1 MNDSLFSTKDM
12 VKYLIVAG
20 LVYTILKMIP
30 SVQLADKDLILLL
43 AIITVGFVCLD
54 CLFLK
59 KTEGFANED
68 PFTLDL
74 DTDVNEL
81 IKQRQSRKNAR
92 QESTSTISEKLSSEE
107 VEREQILSRLDE
119 KRQKSSDPI
128 KITKEEIKKLDEQI
142 ANAFTGADA
151 EKAKKTK
158 AELETKLEV
167 LKTKELTTQEADKVS
182 KIQAERARVEQARA
196 SGEYRTAA
204 EQARASG
211 EYSSYRAT
219 AEEKRAAAEQARA
232 SGEYSSYRATA
243 EEKRAAAEQ
252 ARASGEYSSYRATAE
267 EKRAIIE
274 EKYIAEDEHVDA
286 IKSSIVAEERL
297 DKLNARKA
305 EITKSGTASEVR
317 AITEEIKV
325 ATKAKEVA
333 DEHVNIISERKE
345 IIEKKLAN
353 IPVSEAEER
362 RLAIAER
369 DVTEE
374 KVLIADELKAMAEK
388 RGSSSSELKQVLQ
401 EKSNAIRANN
411 EAEDRLVRAR
421 TEVEARRRI
430 VIDESVKLP
439 ENELGDGSRALP
451 KTSCGLEVEKIKRQM
466 EEQLTELKEQ
476 LQARASI
483 PPSSAKI
490 ANRYFESLM
499 NDLADKGILE
509 DAEIDNIQAKLRT
522 KLLSMDEVIAS
533 LESLKKEGKSKV
545 RVHDGKVKNDREYSE
560 LPSDFY
566 TSLGQQ
572 VPNDW
577 SSEYTILNTNKW
589 QVPMPRPPVCINTA
603 PCKVCPTDSSNNSV
617 NLKQWDDSRY
627 VTGGKIN
634 KKWAEDQNSA

>member
-1 MNDSLFSTKDM
+1 
-12 VKYLIVAG
+12 
-20 LVYTILKMIP
+20 
-30 SVQLADKDLILLL
+30 
-43 AIITVGFVCLD
+43 
-54 CLFLK
+54 
-59 KTEGFANED
+59 
-68 PFTLDL
+68 
-74 DTDVNEL
+74 
-81 IKQRQSRKNAR
+81 
-92 QESTSTISEKLSSEE
+92 
-107 VEREQILSRLDE
+107 
-119 KRQKSSDPI
+119 
-128 KITKEEIKKLDEQI
+128 
-142 ANAFTGADA
+142 
-151 EKAKKTK
+151 
-158 AELETKLEV
+158 
-167 LKTKELTTQEADKVS
+167 
-182 KIQAERARVEQARA
+182 
-196 SGEYRTAA
+196 
-204 EQARASG
+204 
-211 EYSSYRAT
+211 
-219 AEEKRAAAEQARA
+219 
-232 SGEYSSYRATA
+232 
-243 EEKRAAAEQ
+243 
-252 ARASGEYSSYRATAE
+252 
-267 EKRAIIE
+267 
-274 EKYIAEDEHVDA
+274 
-286 IKSSIVAEERL
+286 
-297 DKLNARKA
+297 
-305 EITKSGTASEVR
+305 
-317 AITEEIKV
+317 
-325 ATKAKEVA
+325 
-333 DEHVNIISERKE
+333 
-345 IIEKKLAN
+345 
-353 IPVSEAEER
+353 
-362 RLAIAER
+362 
-369 DVTEE
+369 
-374 KVLIADELKAMAEK
+374 MAEK